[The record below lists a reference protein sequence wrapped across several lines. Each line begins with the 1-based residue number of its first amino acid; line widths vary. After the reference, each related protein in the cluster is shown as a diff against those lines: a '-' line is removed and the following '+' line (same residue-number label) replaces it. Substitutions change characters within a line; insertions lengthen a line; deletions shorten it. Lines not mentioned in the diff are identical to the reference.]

1 MAFRARLAALYLSG
15 WLCVFR
21 QSVWGKTEAV
31 RQGLPTSSGLE
42 VREGPQASKNPAGHL
57 QSTNGLC
64 TSGRGILPFS
74 ILGNSGISA
83 VPGLRAYGHL
93 PKDVSTGYGILL
105 LTAK

>member
-21 QSVWGKTEAV
+21 QSGWGKTEAMKTL
-31 RQGLPTSSGLE
+31 QGALHGAGAPHQFWTLE
-42 VREGPQASKNPAGHL
+42 VREGHQASKD
-57 QSTNGLC
+57 
-64 TSGRGILPFS
+64 F
-74 ILGNSGISA
+74 LGNSGISA

-93 PKDVSTGYGILL
+93 PKDVSPGYSILL